1 MFIFP
6 DAVAKVLFQYPTTRR
21 LHFVTQVL
29 QFVGGKEQRYEISGA
44 PLREWNLEP
53 TLVGDA
59 VCIKLTTFFE
69 MVGGTSQPFTFTD
82 PWDGTTYP
90 VCYFEADIF
99 TAKMTEQGRNA
110 VQFTIIEG
118 RV

>member
-69 MVGGTSQPFTFTD
+69 MVGGTSQSFTFTD

-90 VCYFEADIF
+90 VCYFEADTF

>member
-29 QFVGGKEQRYEISGA
+29 QFVGGREQRYEISGA

-90 VCYFEADIF
+90 VCYFEADTF